1 MVNVSRL
8 LKKKLGEILFE
19 EGLLKE
25 EQIKEA
31 LDRQKKTGELLG
43 EVLVKLGY
51 VTERDIVYAIAKQF
65 GLPYLDASKY
75 LVKPESN
82 GVISPE
88 TMHEKQF
95 IVLDKIGKAII
106 VAISGIIDND
116 TMEQIEKNSSCQV
129 FLYVSTATQIQTAL
143 KKYYPVK
150 AKS

>member
-25 EQIKEA
+25 DQIKEA
-31 LDRQKKTGELLG
+31 LERQKKTGELLG

-51 VTERDIVYAIAKQF
+51 VTEKDIVYAISKQF
-65 GLPYLDASKY
+65 GLPYLDASRY
-75 LVKPESN
+75 HVRPESN
-82 GVISPE
+82 GVVTSE
-88 TMHEKQF
+88 MMHEKQF

-106 VAISGIIDND
+106 VAISGVIDNAI
-116 TMEQIEKNSSCQV
+116 MEQIEKNSSCQI

-150 AKS
+150 AKN